1 MFYMFQFLIN
11 ILDRYITI
19 RMSGGSL
26 AAVESVRR
34 VRIEV
39 RTVCTAI
46 ISTRSRQQ
54 QLYQPGVDNSNYINP
69 V

>member
-26 AAVESVRR
+26 AAVKTIQSDPE
-34 VRIEV
+34 
-39 RTVCTAI
+39 RTPDRLNNLLKTIKLRMDC
-46 ISTRSRQQ
+46 
-54 QLYQPGVDNSNYINP
+54 
-69 V
+69 